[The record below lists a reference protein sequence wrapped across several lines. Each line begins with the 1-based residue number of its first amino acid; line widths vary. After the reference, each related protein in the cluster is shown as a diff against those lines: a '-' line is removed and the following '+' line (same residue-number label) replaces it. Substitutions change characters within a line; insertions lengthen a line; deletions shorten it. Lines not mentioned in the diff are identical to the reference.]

1 MKVYIA
7 KKNAGD
13 QRHRMKFREAGKGVK
28 EVEHVRLNITA
39 ETIRLDYAE
48 IKRIAED
55 MADLAMIMQRRTQ
68 EQAAM
73 MGLVYFQG
81 IGKDCAMRLDTTGGG
96 RK

>member
-7 KKNAGD
+7 KKIAGD
-13 QRHRMKFREAGKGVK
+13 PRHRMKFREASKDMK

-39 ETIRLDYAE
+39 GTIRLDYAE

-55 MADLAMIMQRRTQ
+55 MADLAMIMQRRAQ

-73 MGLVYFQG
+73 MGWVYFHG
-81 IGKDCAMRLDTTGGG
+81 IGKDCAMYLDMTGGE